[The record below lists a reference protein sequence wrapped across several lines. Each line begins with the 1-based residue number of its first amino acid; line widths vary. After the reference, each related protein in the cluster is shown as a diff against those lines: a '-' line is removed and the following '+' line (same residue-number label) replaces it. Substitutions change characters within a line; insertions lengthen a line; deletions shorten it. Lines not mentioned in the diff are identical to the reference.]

1 MKTIKRSIALV
12 LAMILALAMSVT
24 VFAAPNADQNTF
36 SLTLNKAVEGH
47 TYEAYQI
54 LSGDL
59 SADKTTLSN
68 IKWGEGI
75 NEEGKKALGGDAAGY
90 AKTLVD
96 LGNNSKELKDQA
108 QIIGANLKS
117 ASGSV
122 TVTDSDAKNV
132 IGNLKPGYYLIK
144 DKDDSIQGQDSYT
157 EFILHVTDDV
167 EANVKADVPSVKKKV
182 MDTNDTDNK
191 NDAKIGWQDSA
202 DYDIG
207 DDVPFQLTATL
218 PANVQSY
225 KSYYLKFDDT
235 LSQGLDF
242 NEKTVTVKLGD
253 KDVTK
258 LSLFKINY
266 DKASKKLT
274 FTCDNILDNKDKDG
288 NKIEVKNGDTIV
300 IEYKATLNKN
310 AVIGSTGNLNKVKL
324 EFSNNPNNGGEGDRG
339 ETPEDKVIVFTYKLK
354 VNKVEK
360 VGDEYKPLT
369 GAEFSLFKKVKV
381 DGKDELE
388 LVEVKEILS
397 TNPEGTVFEFTGL
410 DDGTYVLR
418 ETKTPDGYNSIEDQ
432 TFTISAK
439 HDENSD
445 DPKLTELTGDPASG
459 SVIDFG
465 VIMPENGELSTD
477 VENNKG
483 SVLPSTGGAGRVAI
497 YVIGAILVLGGGIV
511 LVTKKRVR

>member
-12 LAMILALAMSVT
+12 LAMILTLAMSVT

-36 SLTLNKAVEGH
+36 SLTLNKAVKGH

-59 SADKTTLSN
+59 SADKATLSN
-68 IKWGEGI
+68 IKWGEGLKA
-75 NEEGKKALGGDAAGY
+75 EGQKALGGDAAKY
-90 AKTLVD
+90 AEKLAEM
-96 LGNNSKELKDQA
+96 GNNSSELKDQA
-108 QIIGANLKS
+108 QIIGANLAS

-122 TVTDSDAKNV
+122 TVTDPDAKNV
-132 IGNLKPGYYLIK
+132 ISNLKPGYYLIK
-144 DKDDSIQGQDSYT
+144 DKDDSLQGQESYT

-167 EANVKADVPSVKKKV
+167 NADVKADVPSVEKKV
-182 MDTNDTDNK
+182 KDTNDTTGETT
-191 NDAKIGWQDSA
+191 GWQDSA

-218 PANVQSY
+218 ANNIESY
-225 KSYYLKFDDT
+225 KTYSLKFNDT
-235 LSQGLDF
+235 LSKGLDY
-242 NEKTVTVKLGD
+242 NNDAVIKLGD
-253 KDVTK
+253 KDVT
-258 LSLFKINY
+258 SYFTPSY
-266 DKASKKLT
+266 DAKAKTLT
-274 FTCDNILDNKDKDG
+274 FTCDNILAFGAKNSDK
-288 NKIEVKNGDTIV
+288 IV
-300 IEYKATLNKN
+300 VEYTAKLNEN
-310 AVIGSTGNLNKVKL
+310 AVIGAAGNPNTVGL

-339 ETPEDKVIVFTYKLK
+339 KTPEDKVIVFTYKLT
-354 VNKVEK
+354 VNKVDK
-360 VGDEYKPLT
+360 DNKPLT

-381 DGKDELE
+381 DGKDELQ
-388 LVEVKEILS
+388 LVEVKKILS
-397 TNPEGTVFEFTGL
+397 TNAEGTVFGFTGL

-445 DPKLTELTGDPASG
+445 DPKLTALTGDVASG
-459 SVIDFG
+459 SIINLG
-465 VIMPENGELSTD
+465 VMLEKGELSTD
-477 VENNKG
+477 VVNNKG

>member
-36 SLTLNKAVEGH
+36 SLTLNKAVKGH

-59 SADKTTLSN
+59 SADKATLSN

-75 NEEGKKALGGDAAGY
+75 KAEGQTALGGDAAGY
-90 AKTLVD
+90 AKKLAD
-96 LGNNSKELKDQA
+96 MGNNSSELKEQA
-108 QIIGANLKS
+108 QIIGANLAS

-122 TVTDSDAKNV
+122 TVTDPDAKNV
-132 IGNLKPGYYLIK
+132 ISNLKPGYYLIK
-144 DKDDSIQGQDSYT
+144 DKDDSLQGQESYT

-167 EANVKADVPSVKKKV
+167 DANVKADVPSVEKKV
-182 MDTNDTDNK
+182 KDTNDTTGETT
-191 NDAKIGWQDSA
+191 GWQDSA

-218 PANVQSY
+218 ANNIESY
-225 KSYYLKFDDT
+225 KTYSLKFNDT
-235 LSQGLDF
+235 LSKGLDY
-242 NEKTVTVKLGD
+242 NNDAVIKLGD
-253 KDVTK
+253 KVVTD
-258 LSLFKINY
+258 SFTSSY
-266 DKASKKLT
+266 DETAKTLT
-274 FTCDNILDNKDKDG
+274 FTCDNILAFGAKNSDK
-288 NKIEVKNGDTIV
+288 IV
-300 IEYKATLNKN
+300 VEYTAKLNEN
-310 AVIGSTGNLNKVKL
+310 AVIGAAGNPNTVYLD
-324 EFSNNPNNGGEGDRG
+324 FSNNPNNGGEGDRG
-339 ETPEDKVIVFTYKLK
+339 KTPEDKVIVFTYKLT
-354 VNKVEK
+354 VNKVDKEN
-360 VGDEYKPLT
+360 KPLT

-388 LVEVKEILS
+388 LVEVKKILS
-397 TNPEGTVFEFTGL
+397 TNAEGTVFGFTGL

-445 DPKLTELTGDPASG
+445 DPKLTELTGNVASG
-459 SVIDFG
+459 SIIDLG
-465 VIMPENGELSTD
+465 VMLENGELSTD
-477 VENNKG
+477 VVNNKG

>member
-12 LAMILALAMSVT
+12 LAMILTLAMSVT

-36 SLTLNKAVEGH
+36 SLTLNKAVKGH

-59 SADKTTLSN
+59 SADKATLSN

-75 NEEGKKALGGDAAGY
+75 NAKGQATLGDATAY
-90 AKTLVD
+90 AKTLAD
-96 LGNNSKELKDQA
+96 LGNNSEALKEQA
-108 QIIGANLKS
+108 QIIGANLES

-122 TVTDSDAKNV
+122 TVTDPDANNV
-132 IGNLKPGYYLIK
+132 ISGLKPGYYLIK
-144 DKDDSIQGQDSYT
+144 DKDNSLKGQESYT

-167 EANVKADVPSVKKKV
+167 DANVKADVPSVEKKV
-182 MDTNDTDNK
+182 KDTNDTTGK
-191 NDAKIGWQDSA
+191 TTGWQDSA

-218 PANVQSY
+218 ANNIESY
-225 KSYYLKFDDT
+225 KTYSLKFNDT
-235 LSQGLDF
+235 LSEGLDY
-242 NEKTVTVKLGD
+242 NNDAVIKLGD
-253 KDVTK
+253 KDVTDRFTP
-258 LSLFKINY
+258 SY
-266 DKASKKLT
+266 DATAKTLT
-274 FTCDNILDNKDKDG
+274 FTCDDILAFGAKNSDK
-288 NKIEVKNGDTIV
+288 IV
-300 IEYKATLNKN
+300 VEYTAKLNEN
-310 AVIGSTGNLNKVKL
+310 AVIGAAGNPNTVYLD
-324 EFSNNPNNGGEGDRG
+324 FSNNPNNGGEGDRG
-339 ETPEDKVIVFTYKLK
+339 KTPEDKVIVFTYKLT
-354 VNKVEK
+354 VNKVDKEN
-360 VGDEYKPLT
+360 KPLT

-388 LVEVKEILS
+388 LVEVKKILS
-397 TNPEGTVFEFTGL
+397 TNAEGTVFGFTGL

-432 TFTISAK
+432 TFTISAE

-445 DPKLTELTGDPASG
+445 DPKLTALTGDVASG
-459 SVIDFG
+459 SIIDLG
-465 VIMPENGELSTD
+465 VMLENGELSTN
-477 VENNKG
+477 VVNNKG

>member
-12 LAMILALAMSVT
+12 LAMILTLAMSVT

-36 SLTLNKAVEGH
+36 SLTLNKAVKGH

-132 IGNLKPGYYLIK
+132 ISNLKPGYYLIK
-144 DKDDSIQGQDSYT
+144 DKDDSLQGQESYT

-167 EANVKADVPSVKKKV
+167 DANVKADVPSVEKKV
-182 MDTNDTDNK
+182 KDTNDTTGETT
-191 NDAKIGWQDSA
+191 GWQDSA

-218 PANVQSY
+218 ANNIESY
-225 KSYYLKFDDT
+225 KTYSLKFNDT
-235 LSQGLDF
+235 LSKGLDY
-242 NEKTVTVKLGD
+242 NNDAVIKLGD
-253 KDVTK
+253 KVVTD
-258 LSLFKINY
+258 SFTPSY
-266 DKASKKLT
+266 DATAKTLT
-274 FTCDNILDNKDKDG
+274 FTCDDILAFGAKNSDKIVVEYTAKLNENAEIGAAG
-288 NKIEVKNGDTIV
+288 NPNTVYLD
-300 IEYKATLNKN
+300 
-310 AVIGSTGNLNKVKL
+310 
-324 EFSNNPNNGGEGDRG
+324 FSNNPNNGGEGDRG
-339 ETPEDKVIVFTYKLK
+339 KTPEDKVIVFTYKLT
-354 VNKVEK
+354 VNKVDKEN
-360 VGDEYKPLT
+360 KPLT
-369 GAEFSLFKKVKV
+369 GAEFSLFKKVN
-381 DGKDELE
+381 GKDE
-388 LVEVKEILS
+388 LVEVKKILS
-397 TNPEGTVFEFTGL
+397 TNAEGTVFGFTGL

-445 DPKLTELTGDPASG
+445 DPKLTELTGDVASG
-459 SVIDFG
+459 SIIDLG
-465 VIMPENGELSTD
+465 VMLEKGELSTD
-477 VENNKG
+477 VVNNKG

>member
-12 LAMILALAMSVT
+12 LAMILTLAMSVT

-36 SLTLNKAVEGH
+36 SLTLNKAVKGH

-59 SADKTTLSN
+59 SADKATLSN

-75 NEEGKKALGGDAAGY
+75 KAEGQTALGGDAAGY
-90 AKTLVD
+90 AKKLAD
-96 LGNNSKELKDQA
+96 MGNNSKELKEQA
-108 QIIGANLKS
+108 QIIGANLAS

-122 TVTDSDAKNV
+122 TVTDPDAKNV
-132 IGNLKPGYYLIK
+132 ISNLKPGYYLIK
-144 DKDDSIQGQDSYT
+144 DKDDSLQGQESYT

-167 EANVKADVPSVKKKV
+167 DANVKADVPSVEKKV
-182 MDTNDTDNK
+182 KDTNDTTGDTT
-191 NDAKIGWQDSA
+191 GWQDSA

-218 PANVQSY
+218 ANNIESY
-225 KSYYLKFDDT
+225 KTYSLKFNDT
-235 LSQGLDF
+235 LSKGLDY
-242 NEKTVTVKLGD
+242 NNDAVIKLGD
-253 KDVTK
+253 KDVT
-258 LSLFKINY
+258 SYFTPSY
-266 DKASKKLT
+266 DATAKTLT
-274 FTCDNILDNKDKDG
+274 FTCDDILAFGAKNSDK
-288 NKIEVKNGDTIV
+288 IV
-300 IEYKATLNKN
+300 VEYTAKLNEN
-310 AVIGSTGNLNKVKL
+310 AVIGAAGNPNTIYLD
-324 EFSNNPNNGGEGDRG
+324 FSNNPNNGGEGDRG
-339 ETPEDKVIVFTYKLK
+339 KTPEDKVIVFTYKLT
-354 VNKVEK
+354 VNKVDKEN
-360 VGDEYKPLT
+360 KPLT
-369 GAEFSLFKKVKV
+369 GAEFSLFKKVN
-381 DGKDELE
+381 GKEE
-388 LVEVKEILS
+388 LVEVKKILS
-397 TNPEGTVFEFTGL
+397 TNAEGTVFGFTGL

-445 DPKLTELTGDPASG
+445 DPKLTALTGDVASG
-459 SVIDFG
+459 SIINLG
-465 VIMPENGELSTD
+465 VMLEKGELSTD
-477 VENNKG
+477 VVNNKG

>member
-36 SLTLNKAVEGH
+36 SLTLNKAVKGH

-59 SADKTTLSN
+59 SADKATLSN

-75 NEEGKKALGGDAAGY
+75 KAEGQTALGGDAAGY
-90 AKTLVD
+90 AKKLAD
-96 LGNNSKELKDQA
+96 MGNNSSELKEQA
-108 QIIGANLKS
+108 QIIGANLAS

-122 TVTDSDAKNV
+122 TVTDPDAKNV
-132 IGNLKPGYYLIK
+132 ISNLKPGYYLIK
-144 DKDDSIQGQDSYT
+144 DKDDSLQGQESYT

-167 EANVKADVPSVKKKV
+167 DANVKADVPSVEKKV
-182 MDTNDTDNK
+182 KDTNDTTGETT
-191 NDAKIGWQDSA
+191 GWQDSA

-218 PANVQSY
+218 ANNIESY
-225 KSYYLKFDDT
+225 KTYSLKFNDT
-235 LSQGLDF
+235 LSKGLDY
-242 NEKTVTVKLGD
+242 NNDAVIKLGD
-253 KDVTK
+253 KVVTD
-258 LSLFKINY
+258 SFTSSY
-266 DKASKKLT
+266 DETAKTLT
-274 FTCDNILDNKDKDG
+274 FTCDNILAFGAKNSDK
-288 NKIEVKNGDTIV
+288 IV
-300 IEYKATLNKN
+300 VEYTAKLNEN
-310 AVIGSTGNLNKVKL
+310 AVIGAAGNPNTVYLD
-324 EFSNNPNNGGEGDRG
+324 FSNNPNNGGEGDRG
-339 ETPEDKVIVFTYKLK
+339 KTPEDKVIVFTYKLT
-354 VNKVEK
+354 VNKVDKEN
-360 VGDEYKPLT
+360 KPLT

-388 LVEVKEILS
+388 LVEVKKILS
-397 TNPEGTVFEFTGL
+397 TNAEGTVFGFTGL

-445 DPKLTELTGDPASG
+445 DPKLTELTGNVASG
-459 SVIDFG
+459 SIIDLG
-465 VIMPENGELSTD
+465 VMLEKGELSTD
-477 VENNKG
+477 VVNNKG

>member
-12 LAMILALAMSVT
+12 LAMILTLAMSVT

-36 SLTLNKAVEGH
+36 SLTLNKAVKGH

-59 SADKTTLSN
+59 SADKATLSN

-75 NEEGKKALGGDAAGY
+75 KAEGQTALGGDAAGY
-90 AKTLVD
+90 AKKLAD
-96 LGNNSKELKDQA
+96 MGNNSKELKAQA
-108 QIIGANLKS
+108 QIIGANLTS

-122 TVTDSDAKNV
+122 TVTDPDAKNV
-132 IGNLKPGYYLIK
+132 ISNLKPGYYLIK
-144 DKDDSIQGQDSYT
+144 DKDDSLQGQESYT

-167 EANVKADVPSVKKKV
+167 EANVKADVPSVEKKV
-182 MDTNDTDNK
+182 KDTNDTTGDTT
-191 NDAKIGWQDSA
+191 GWQDSA

-218 PANVQSY
+218 ANNIESY
-225 KSYYLKFDDT
+225 KTYSLKFNDT
-235 LSQGLDF
+235 LSKGLDY
-242 NEKTVTVKLGD
+242 NNDAVIKLGD
-253 KDVTK
+253 KDVT
-258 LSLFKINY
+258 SYFTPSY
-266 DKASKKLT
+266 DATAKTLT
-274 FTCDNILDNKDKDG
+274 FTCDNILAFGAKNSDKIVVEYTA
-288 NKIEVKNGDTIV
+288 KINE
-300 IEYKATLNKN
+300 N
-310 AVIGSTGNLNKVKL
+310 AVIGAAGNPNTVYLD
-324 EFSNNPNNGGEGDRG
+324 FSNNPNNGGEGDRG
-339 ETPEDKVIVFTYKLK
+339 KTPEDKVIVFTYKLT
-354 VNKVEK
+354 VNKVDKEN
-360 VGDEYKPLT
+360 KPLT
-369 GAEFSLFKKVKV
+369 GAEFSLFKKVN
-381 DGKDELE
+381 GKEE
-388 LVEVKEILS
+388 LVEVKKILS
-397 TNPEGTVFEFTGL
+397 TNAEGTVFGFTGL

-445 DPKLTELTGDPASG
+445 DPKLTALTGDVASG
-459 SVIDFG
+459 SIINLG
-465 VIMPENGELSTD
+465 VMLEKGELSTD
-477 VENNKG
+477 VVNNKG

>member
-36 SLTLNKAVEGH
+36 SLTLNKAVKGH

-59 SADKTTLSN
+59 SADKATLSN

-75 NEEGKKALGGDAAGY
+75 KAEGQTALGGDAAGY
-90 AKTLVD
+90 AKKLAD
-96 LGNNSKELKDQA
+96 MGNNSSELKEQA
-108 QIIGANLKS
+108 QIIGANLAS

-122 TVTDSDAKNV
+122 TVTDPDAKNV
-132 IGNLKPGYYLIK
+132 ISNLKPGYYLIK
-144 DKDDSIQGQDSYT
+144 DKDDSLQGQESYT

-167 EANVKADVPSVKKKV
+167 DANVKADVPSVEKKV
-182 MDTNDTDNK
+182 KDTNDTTGETT
-191 NDAKIGWQDSA
+191 GWQDSA

-218 PANVQSY
+218 ANNIESY
-225 KSYYLKFDDT
+225 KTYSLKFNDT
-235 LSQGLDF
+235 LSKGLDY
-242 NEKTVTVKLGD
+242 NNDAVIKLGD
-253 KDVTK
+253 KVVTD
-258 LSLFKINY
+258 SFTPSY
-266 DKASKKLT
+266 DATAKTLT
-274 FTCDNILDNKDKDG
+274 FTCDNILAFGAKNSDKIVVEYTAKLNENAEIGAAG
-288 NKIEVKNGDTIV
+288 NPNTVYLD
-300 IEYKATLNKN
+300 
-310 AVIGSTGNLNKVKL
+310 
-324 EFSNNPNNGGEGDRG
+324 FSNNPNNGGEGDRG
-339 ETPEDKVIVFTYKLK
+339 KTPEDKVIVFTYKLT
-354 VNKVEK
+354 VNKVDKEN
-360 VGDEYKPLT
+360 KPLT
-369 GAEFSLFKKVKV
+369 GAEFSLFKKVN
-381 DGKDELE
+381 GKDE
-388 LVEVKEILS
+388 LVEVKKILS
-397 TNPEGTVFEFTGL
+397 TNAEGTVFGFTGL

-445 DPKLTELTGDPASG
+445 DPKLTELTGDVASG
-459 SVIDFG
+459 SIIDLG
-465 VIMPENGELSTD
+465 VMLENGELSTD
-477 VENNKG
+477 VVNNKG

>member
-12 LAMILALAMSVT
+12 LAMILTLAMSVT

-36 SLTLNKAVEGH
+36 SLTLNKAVKGH

-59 SADKTTLSN
+59 SADKATLSN

-75 NEEGKKALGGDAAGY
+75 KAEGQTALGGDAAGY
-90 AKTLVD
+90 AKKLAD
-96 LGNNSKELKDQA
+96 MGNNSKELKAQA
-108 QIIGANLKS
+108 QIIGANLAS

-122 TVTDSDAKNV
+122 TVTDPDAKNV
-132 IGNLKPGYYLIK
+132 ISNLKPGYYLIK
-144 DKDDSIQGQDSYT
+144 DKDDSLQGQESYT

-167 EANVKADVPSVKKKV
+167 EANVKADVPSVEKKV
-182 MDTNDTDNK
+182 KDTNDTTGDTT
-191 NDAKIGWQDSA
+191 GWQDSA

-218 PANVQSY
+218 ANNIESY
-225 KSYYLKFDDT
+225 KTYSLKFNDT
-235 LSQGLDF
+235 LSKGLDY
-242 NEKTVTVKLGD
+242 NNDAVIKLGD
-253 KDVTK
+253 KDVT
-258 LSLFKINY
+258 SYFTPSY
-266 DKASKKLT
+266 DATAKTLT
-274 FTCDNILDNKDKDG
+274 FTCDNILAFG
-288 NKIEVKNGDTIV
+288 AKNSDQIV
-300 IEYKATLNKN
+300 VEYTAKLNEN
-310 AVIGSTGNLNKVKL
+310 AVIGAAGNPNKVSLK
-324 EFSNNPNNGGEGDRG
+324 FSNNPNNGGEGDRG
-339 ETPEDKVIVFTYKLK
+339 TTPEDKVIVFTYKLT
-354 VNKVEK
+354 VNKVDK
-360 VGDEYKPLT
+360 DNKPLT

-381 DGKDELE
+381 DGQEELK
-388 LVEVKEILS
+388 LVEVKKILS
-397 TNPEGTVFEFTGL
+397 TNTEGTVFGFTGL

-445 DPKLTELTGDPASG
+445 DPKLTALTGDVASG
-459 SVIDFG
+459 SIINLG
-465 VIMPENGELSTD
+465 VMLEKGELSTD
-477 VENNKG
+477 VVNNKG

>member
-12 LAMILALAMSVT
+12 LAMILTLAMSVT

-36 SLTLNKAVEGH
+36 SLTLNKAVKGH

-59 SADKTTLSN
+59 SADKATLSN

-75 NEEGKKALGGDAAGY
+75 KAEGQTALGGDVVAY
-90 AKTLVD
+90 AKKLSD
-96 LGNNSKELKDQA
+96 MGNNSSELKEQA
-108 QIIGANLKS
+108 QIIGANLAS

-122 TVTDSDAKNV
+122 TVTDPDAKNV
-132 IGNLKPGYYLIK
+132 ISNLKPGYYLIK
-144 DKDDSIQGQDSYT
+144 DKDDSLQGQESYT

-167 EANVKADVPSVKKKV
+167 NADVKADVPSVEKKV
-182 MDTNDTDNK
+182 KDTNDT
-191 NDAKIGWQDSA
+191 IGETTGWQDSA

-218 PANVQSY
+218 ANNIESY
-225 KSYYLKFDDT
+225 KTYSLKFNDT
-235 LSQGLDF
+235 LSKGLDY
-242 NEKTVTVKLGD
+242 NNDAVIKLGN
-253 KDVTK
+253 KDIT
-258 LSLFKINY
+258 SYFTPSY
-266 DKASKKLT
+266 DATAKTLT
-274 FTCDNILDNKDKDG
+274 FTCDNILAFGAKNSDK
-288 NKIEVKNGDTIV
+288 IV
-300 IEYKATLNKN
+300 VEYTAKLNEN
-310 AVIGSTGNLNKVKL
+310 AVIGAAGNPNTVGL

-339 ETPEDKVIVFTYKLK
+339 KTPEDKVIVFTYKLT
-354 VNKVEK
+354 VNKVDK
-360 VGDEYKPLT
+360 DNKPLT

-381 DGKDELE
+381 DGKEELQ
-388 LVEVKEILS
+388 LVEVKKILS
-397 TNPEGTVFEFTGL
+397 TNAEGTVFGFTGL

-445 DPKLTELTGDPASG
+445 DPKLTALTGDVASG
-459 SVIDFG
+459 SIINLG
-465 VIMPENGELSTD
+465 VMLEKGELSTD
-477 VENNKG
+477 VVNNKG